1 MRIAFKVRCS
11 WAFVRCSLR
20 QVGSRGSDHERLPH
34 PVTRSAGSRRTP
46 GSTAQLRAPRR
57 GRQESPPARPT
68 ARGPRA
74 LSPVGAAAASR
85 ALSSS
90 STHSPRRPAI
100 LPPSAPA
107 VATVLS
113 RTPDQFRLIPE
124 RGGVEGAEGAACSAA
139 GGRAGPRLQG

>member
-1 MRIAFKVRCS
+1 MRIAFKVRC
-11 WAFVRCSLR
+11 FVRGLLSDAASGKSVAGAQITNGSHTRLR
-20 QVGSRGSDHERLPH
+20 EA
-34 PVTRSAGSRRTP
+34 PVA
-46 GSTAQLRAPRR
+46 AELRAAPRSSEPR
-57 GRQESPPARPT
+57 GEPARPT